1 MKTRSIVV
9 RLALAVTAAP
19 FLAGTAAAYPEFQQ
33 FVQKRSGRAVNC
45 AMCHTS
51 PDGPDGAAFGQIG
64 SLTPDEIGRLHH
76 ARAAFEPGQEV
87 DSPILNEFGNHIVTT
102 VGKTRLL
109 DLKNRPEELAAA
121 LGSGSDLDGDGIDDA
136 REYLAGT
143 HPLKKT
149 DGDPWLLFV
158 NNLARYRFHVVM
170 IVIATALTIYGLAS
184 LLQATHAAARAA
196 SISDK
201 QIRRD
206 RS

>member
-1 MKTRSIVV
+1 MR
-9 RLALAVTAAP
+9 
-19 FLAGTAAAYPEFQQ
+19 Q
-33 FVQKRSGRAVNC
+33 
-45 AMCHTS
+45 
-51 PDGPDGAAFGQIG
+51 
-64 SLTPDEIGRLHH
+64 
-76 ARAAFEPGQEV
+76 
-87 DSPILNEFGNHIVTT
+87 T
-102 VGKTRLL
+102 VKSDRLL
-109 DLKNRPEELAAA
+109 DVNNIHVSACNL
-121 LGSGSDLDGDGIDDA
+121 SFDA